1 MHFGFVL
8 DLSDVAL
15 LNIDILD
22 THLEWL
28 DTDIL
33 ASILFATMSP

>member
-33 ASILFATMSP
+33 ASILFVTMSP